1 MDQSDTS
8 VSKTL
13 FIYKVNVT
21 NTKVSKVKIKPILSN
36 RIALHYLHQGV
47 NFPKVD
53 EKLQGA

>member
-21 NTKVSKVKIKPILSN
+21 NTTKVKIKPILSN